1 VVTSGTRGQLSGHH
15 DKGNPEK
22 RERKKAS
29 PGTIGVESHKGK
41 RVRGPLRR

>member
-22 RERKKAS
+22 RERK
-29 PGTIGVESHKGK
+29 GK
-41 RVRGPLRR
+41 PRHNRCGIAQRERVRGPLRR